1 MAFFRSTASLLALA
15 SATLLTGACTS
26 STPTGV
32 VAGVTTQMQIP
43 RDVKFIRLMAKSGS
57 NFVLNEI
64 YMVKDGTVKLPGT
77 LTFAPADGKGRGQ
90 SITITVLGYSE
101 DPSGS
106 IIDETQE
113 GRVSL
118 KEPKAPRILRRTVL
132 GYDEGRVA
140 YLPVNLSYSCLG
152 VPCEGAA
159 LTCIAGRCASDAVD
173 VTTLPSFVEG
183 LFEDTATGCFDAT
196 TCLSLAMPARL
207 ANVPADSGASGMSSL
222 DRCTFTVPDKDPQGR
237 SISVPAGTPLN
248 VRVVY
253 GNAPGA
259 GSIPRAEVL
268 NLGPDGFSIPDPTK
282 PGVIRLASG
291 LCEKDGALPDGSN
304 LVSEVYIAPAAVCLN
319 GDCSARLPTC
329 ETKLPSQSLCTRDIE
344 KTGPKGTGG
353 EDCDETVLEPAPSV
367 LGLLVDRRDTM
378 RGPLKSNAFAT
389 LLGLPMSGTLLRNTK
404 IAVAFT
410 PSRETGDVC
419 ASSASTALFRDP
431 STFDASG
438 GDQSKL
444 VFGTD
449 WLPARETST
458 KFAELVDVKKPGG
471 EDPAILLGPS
481 YPFGTQEYALNYET
495 FLAQHPAAFDVALA
509 STPLALGGF
518 YAAIQAPLA
527 NNRAVKGALFVL
539 GTRDFTGTC
548 SSVTSATES
557 ARLAR
562 AAGIDTYVLV
572 LPDSNPSAPVA
583 AFRTSAD
590 ALANAGGTSYYN
602 ASTRVPSDDTATGL
616 AAFTAASI
624 DVSTCTYDGAPA
636 AGTALSYLGLTGARV
651 TLASNDSCA
660 GGVGWQKDGTRARLC
675 ETSCKDYRDVV
686 RARGLTSSLAAS
698 PLNDVPVVYR
708 TGCSD

>member
-15 SATLLTGACTS
+15 SAALVIGACTS

-32 VAGVTTQMQIP
+32 IAGVTTQMQIP

-64 YMVKDGTVKLPGT
+64 YKVEDGTVKLPGT

-90 SITITVLGYSE
+90 SITITVLGYSVN
-101 DPSGS
+101 PSDS
-106 IIDETQE
+106 IVDETQE
-113 GRVSL
+113 GRVDLAL
-118 KEPKAPRILRRTVL
+118 KTAPRILRRTVL

-140 YLPVNLSYSCLG
+140 YLPVTLSYSCLG
-152 VPCEGAA
+152 VPCDGA

-183 LFEDTATGCFDAT
+183 LFEDTADGCFDAT
-196 TCLSLAMPARL
+196 TCLSLAIPARL
-207 ANVPADSGASGMSSL
+207 ANVPADSSASGTSSL
-222 DRCTFTVPDKDPQGR
+222 DRCTFTIPDEDAQGR

-253 GNAPGA
+253 GNSSGA

-282 PGVIRLASG
+282 PGVIRLATG
-291 LCEKDGALPDGSN
+291 LCESNGAPLDGAN
-304 LVSEVYIAPAAVCLN
+304 LVSEVYIAPATVCVN
-319 GDCSARLPTC
+319 GDCSAKLPTC
-329 ETKLPSQSLCTRDIE
+329 ETKQASQSLCTRDIE

-353 EDCDETVLEPAPSV
+353 VSCDETVLEPAPSV

-378 RGPLKSNAFAT
+378 RGPLTSNAFAT
-389 LLGLPMSGTLLRNTK
+389 LLGLPMSGTLLRNTT
-404 IAVAFT
+404 IAAAFT
-410 PSRETGDVC
+410 PLRNAGDTC
-419 ASSASTALFRDP
+419 NSPASSPASTATFSKPAEFDP
-431 STFDASG
+431 TAVNASRQVIGFGWAPARDASAAFARL
-438 GDQSKL
+438 QAA
-444 VFGTD
+444 TD
-449 WLPARETST
+449 VNGKHALLDGPAFE
-458 KFAELVDVKKPGG
+458 
-471 EDPAILLGPS
+471 
-481 YPFGTQEYALNYET
+481 FGTQEYAMNYET
-495 FLAQHPAAFDVALA
+495 FLAQHPEAFDVALA
-509 STPLALGGF
+509 RGGF
-518 YAAIQAPLA
+518 YDAIQAQITA
-527 NNRAVKGALFVL
+527 NSGAKGALFVL

-548 SSVTSATES
+548 ASVTSTTES
-557 ARLAR
+557 ARLAH
-562 AAGIDTYVLV
+562 AAGIDTYVLE
-572 LPDSNPSAPVA
+572 LPDSNPNAPVA
-583 AFRTSAD
+583 AFRTSAE
-590 ALANAGGTSYYN
+590 ALANAGGTTYFN
-602 ASTRVPSDDTATGL
+602 ASTRVAADDTATGL

-624 DVSTCTYDGAPA
+624 NVSTCTYERAPA
-636 AGTALSYLGLTGARV
+636 AGTELSYLGLTGARV